1 MLNFP
6 SVTRGRHHL
15 PLRPFYVYLL
25 NVFIELEMI
34 DYVCEHGLSN
44 SHIALYVIHCIRL
57 LGININVFMF
67 I

>member
-1 MLNFP
+1 MLSFT

-15 PLRPFYVYLL
+15 PLRPFNVNLL

-34 DYVCEHGLSN
+34 DYACEHGVSN
-44 SHIALYVIHCIRL
+44 SHIALHVIHCIRL